1 MTFWK
6 LIAPGA
12 LAAALWVT
20 PAQADTV
27 TFEFHVC
34 GAPNST
40 VPGWVPNGD
49 PNVNG
54 KVTIEIDAEKG
65 LMTMIP
71 SEELTSSI
79 KYTVLHAHLYDGK
92 FRLASTDKGQSTICW
107 AYYNTTSRGGVCDPD
122 DYTCQ
127 SLTGVSEWPWQEYG
141 YAVNFYRDYLKR
153 VAAEG
158 GEGWYLMLH
167 FAGGHFATDDEGGL
181 IEWDGSPF
189 MEASFEGMNSIRP
202 ACNARIGRKLTDR
215 DFGTADA
222 CNPMMHGVMA
232 DEYFADA
239 NGNRWVDDDG
249 NLTEE
254 AVARGYELETEYLF
268 FNYRDNGQS
277 DRWGGPEGGAG
288 GFLTGDDEGRCAN
301 WPLQS
306 YSLPQDG

>member
-27 TFEFHVC
+27 MFEFDVC

-79 KYTVLHAHLYDGK
+79 KYTVLHAHLYDAK

-215 DFGTADA
+215 DFGTADV

-239 NGNRWVDDDG
+239 IGNRWVDDDG

-254 AVARGYELETEYLF
+254 AVARGYDLETEYLF

>member
-6 LIAPGA
+6 LIAPSA

-27 TFEFHVC
+27 MFEFDVC

-92 FRLASTDKGQSTICW
+92 FRLASTEKGQSTICW

-122 DYTCQ
+122 NYTCQ

-254 AVARGYELETEYLF
+254 AVARGYDLETEYLF

>member
-40 VPGWVPNGD
+40 VPGWVPNGE

-254 AVARGYELETEYLF
+254 AVARGYDLETEYLF